1 MGTWTVTTTAA
12 EDDAI
17 TFAYDESQRAPGSAL
32 AGAPPF
38 SPPPPGTTETVQ
50 QYFDRMAH
58 ISVVSPMLS
67 RHQGV
72 KNAELIG
79 TLETIPEANRP
90 AARTDIETVI
100 VQHGGTVKLRECR
113 YLWST
118 NTAAPPR
125 NNSIEA
131 DVTWANIATLT
142 KLTFYYLDA
151 DNVNRMSGM
160 MSDTPVGTIVRI
172 EDVANPTANFLK
184 ATTTALPIQRQGANG
199 YVELAVKFDQSGGT
213 LADTLPMTTT
223 FS

>member
-1 MGTWTVTTTAA
+1 MGAWTVTTTPA

-17 TFAYDESQRAPGSAL
+17 TFAYDDSQRSPGSAL
-32 AGAPPF
+32 SGAPPF
-38 SPPPPGTTETVQ
+38 SPPPPGTTETIQ
-50 QYFDRMAH
+50 QFFDRMAH
-58 ISVVSPMLS
+58 ISTVSPMLV

-72 KNAELIG
+72 KNSELIG

-90 AARTDIETVI
+90 AARTDIEATI
-100 VQHGGTVKLRECR
+100 VAHGGTVKLTKCR

-131 DVTWANIATLT
+131 DATWANIATMT

-151 DNVNRMSGM
+151 DAVDRMTTLM
-160 MSDTPVGTIVRI
+160 ALAVGTIVRI
-172 EDVANPTANFLK
+172 EDVAAPTTNFLK
-184 ATTTALPIQRQGANG
+184 VTTTAVPIQRQGANG
-199 YVELAVKFDQSGGT
+199 YVEIAVKFGQSGSA
-213 LADTLPMTTT
+213 LADTLPMNAT

>member
-1 MGTWTVTTTAA
+1 MGTWTVTTTPA

-17 TFAYDESQRAPGSAL
+17 TFAYDDSQRSPGSAF

-38 SPPPPGTTETVQ
+38 SPPPPGTTETIQ
-50 QYFDRMAH
+50 QFFDRMAH
-58 ISVVSPMLS
+58 LSTVSPMLT

-72 KNAELIG
+72 KNSELIG
-79 TLETIPEANRP
+79 TLQTIPEANRP
-90 AARTDIETVI
+90 AARTDIEAAI
-100 VQHGGTVKLRECR
+100 VAHGGTVELRECR

-131 DVTWANIATLT
+131 DATWANIATVT

-151 DNVNRMSGM
+151 DNVNRMSTLM
-160 MSDTPVGTIVRI
+160 AIAIGTLVRI
-172 EDVANPTANFLK
+172 EDAANMSNFLK
-184 ATTTALPIQRQGANG
+184 ATTTAAPIQRQGANG
-199 YVELAVKFDQSGGT
+199 YVEIAVKFGLSGGA
-213 LADTLPMTTT
+213 LADTLPMKTT